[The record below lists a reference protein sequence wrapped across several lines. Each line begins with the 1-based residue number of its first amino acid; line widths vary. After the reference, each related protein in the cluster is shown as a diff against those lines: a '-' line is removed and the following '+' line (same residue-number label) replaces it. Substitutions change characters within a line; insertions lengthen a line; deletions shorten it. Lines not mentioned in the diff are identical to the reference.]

1 MEMCSN
7 RHNSDSEV
15 NTSRSTSW
23 AVKCFQ
29 NYLKNK
35 LLCKFH
41 GSIVSNQGHYYSIS
55 SSVGLRDDVRRF
67 ITTPLLVRH
76 GVSCKIIE
84 LTTSNNVF
92 SFSGEQA
99 MTKLKITPRSQDLIM
114 LGNFEAMNPNTPP
127 HRCHA
132 IPGHVIL
139 LNYIF

>member
-1 MEMCSN
+1 MLYRLYKSFQPHNLIGQLDMEMCSN

-67 ITTPLLVRH
+67 ITTPPL
-76 GVSCKIIE
+76 SEAWCI
-84 LTTSNNVF
+84 
-92 SFSGEQA
+92 
-99 MTKLKITPRSQDLIM
+99 MQD
-114 LGNFEAMNPNTPP
+114 N
-127 HRCHA
+127 R
-132 IPGHVIL
+132 V
-139 LNYIF
+139 NYVK